1 MHRRE
6 FLMASTVLTGAVSA
20 GCTGLFETRPAGE
33 PPVVEDRPD
42 AVYIPTHIEGMEMSG
57 MVEAGDYTI
66 GLSYSYP
73 HRFWL
78 VSGRETERVSV
89 QDDDSIHLMMSAWET
104 DTGVVMPTASHSIE
118 LTQDGELVD
127 ERSLWPMLSQSMG
140 YHFGDNVALAGDG
153 TYTATVRI
161 DPLDARRT
169 GGFADKFDETV
180 TAEIE
185 FPYSQETRDDI
196 MVETFEDEQGEE
208 GAVEPMDMEMMPLA
222 EAPSADALPGNV
234 IGEATSGDARFVSTV
249 VRDADRFAVEEG
261 SYLAVSPRTPYNR
274 FPLPF
279 MTLSATLTRDG
290 NTAFEGAL
298 QAAVDPD
305 LKYHYGTEIEGV
317 ESGDTLTIT
326 VESPPQVARHEGYE
340 TAFLEMPDMD
350 FTV

>member
-6 FLMASTVLTGAVSA
+6 FLTATTALTGTAAA

-42 AVYIPTHIEGMEMSG
+42 AVYIPTHVEGMEMSG
-57 MVEAGDYTI
+57 MVEAGEYTVA
-66 GLSYSYP
+66 LSYSYP

-78 VSGRETERVSV
+78 VTGRETERVSV
-89 QDDDSIHLMMSAWET
+89 QDDDSIHLMMSAWDTE
-104 DTGVVMPTASHSIE
+104 TGVVLPTASHTIE
-118 LTQDGELVD
+118 LTRDGDLVD

-140 YHFGDNVALAGDG
+140 YHFGDNVALTGDG

-161 DPLDARRT
+161 DPIDARRT
-169 GGFADKFDETV
+169 GAFADRFDETV

-196 MVETFEDEQGEE
+196 TVEMLEDRQGEE
-208 GAVEPMDMEMMPLA
+208 GAVEPMEMEMLPVA
-222 EAPSADALPGNV
+222 EAPPSDALPGEV
-234 IGEATSGDARFVSTV
+234 LGEATSGDARFVSTV
-249 VRDADRFAVEEG
+249 VRDADRFGVEGE

-279 MTLSATLTRDG
+279 TTLSATLTRDG
-290 NTAFEGAL
+290 DAVFEGAL
-298 QAAVDPD
+298 RATVDPE
-305 LKYHYGTEIEGV
+305 LGYHYGAGIEGI
-317 ESGDTLTIT
+317 ESGDTLTIA

-340 TAFLEMPDMD
+340 TAFLEMPDVE